1 MILPQFISFQ
11 NFFSTSDLLCVFST
25 RQGGVSSGKYHS
37 LNLGLKTGDSRQS
50 VMANRE
56 KLLSSINIIESKI
69 AFTDQVHSTE
79 VKFVTEPGIYEK
91 TDALITNQLN
101 LYLAIQAADCFPV
114 FIYYPGQQLIAAI
127 HAGWR
132 GALNGIIEKTITHM
146 CDQFKVEPG
155 NLLTAIGPG
164 LQKECFEVQKDVF
177 SLFEG
182 KYLTET
188 QDKTKQLLDLQSFIV
203 DQLKYSGV
211 IDVNI
216 FNSDI
221 CTKCQQTDFYSYRR
235 DQQKSGRMMGII
247 GVISKG

>member
-1 MILPQFISFQ
+1 MISPQFISFQ
-11 NFFSTSDLLCVFST
+11 NNFSASEVLCIFST
-25 RQGGVSSGKYHS
+25 RNGGLSSGKYHS

-50 VMANRE
+50 VIANRE
-56 KLLSSINIIESKI
+56 KLFSSINILESQI

-91 TDALITNQLN
+91 TDALITNRPN

-114 FIYYPGQQLIAAI
+114 FIYYPRQQLIAAI

-132 GALNGIIEKTITHM
+132 GVLNGIIEMTITHM
-146 CDQFKVEPG
+146 RDQFNVEPD

-177 SLFEG
+177 SLFDG

-188 QDKTKQLLDLQSFIV
+188 QNKNKQLLDFQSFII
-203 DQLKYSGV
+203 DQLKDSGV

-216 FNSDI
+216 FHSGI
-221 CTKCQQTDFYSYRR
+221 CTKCRETDYYSYRR
-235 DQQKSGRMMGII
+235 DQHKSGRMIGII